1 MPEGE
6 VLFDNSHWWYLFVCS
21 VTQSC
26 PTLCNSMDCSLPDSS
41 VHGIFQARMLE
52 WVGISF
58 SNWYVWLVVWGGT
71 ETTVSSLETVSLDP
85 SGRHWSFFCSA
96 MSKYWHCMPKHSRIS
111 VYTQSHSLSNAQ
123 TTTVTGYMQFVH
135 EQRNVSRDNNMRS
148 RGGRKQAFIDLKR
161 SVLISVITD
170 KTGILQPPG
179 GVRSGGRKAQRC
191 TQRCWAVAPNK
202 LPHILI
208 QVWHV
213 YFSKIT

>member
-1 MPEGE
+1 MHPTWVSSGPKGQFEWCSSKERELKVFSMPEGE

-111 VYTQSHSLSNAQ
+111 VYTQSHSLSDAQ
-123 TTTVTGYMQFVH
+123 TTTVTGLYAVCSWATYCV
-135 EQRNVSRDNNMRS
+135 QR
-148 RGGRKQAFIDLKR
+148 
-161 SVLISVITD
+161 
-170 KTGILQPPG
+170 
-179 GVRSGGRKAQRC
+179 
-191 TQRCWAVAPNK
+191 
-202 LPHILI
+202 
-208 QVWHV
+208 
-213 YFSKIT
+213 